1 MRFNQ
6 QSWKL
11 YREVIYV
18 DPFKKIYIFLLSTS
32 LLNILATNQS
42 LFNQFYYQTPCML
55 CKCLQNEQRCISGTD
70 SNQGM

>member
-18 DPFKKIYIFLLSTS
+18 DPFKKIYIFFAV
-32 LLNILATNQS
+32 NY
-42 LFNQFYYQTPCML
+42 FVKYF
-55 CKCLQNEQRCISGTD
+55 
-70 SNQGM
+70 SNKSVAF